1 MKPAE
6 QAIYDTFEKDSRAVL
21 DAARAAA
28 TAIGSD
34 INAIIGQVDK
44 VAVKSERWIVK
55 ATRSAWEWLE
65 SFFQFLDGPNH
76 KFSHKRLLALAFG
89 VVSLRQFI
97 IGDRFAGILTAA
109 VTVVLAVISAVTK
122 T

>member
-1 MKPAE
+1 MTPAE
-6 QAIYDTFEKDSRAVL
+6 QAIYDTFEKNSRAVL

-44 VAVKSERWIVK
+44 VKEAVVK
-55 ATRSAWEWLE
+55 DVGIFWKFLASLT
-65 SFFQFLDGPNH
+65 QFLDGPNH
-76 KFSHKRLLALAFG
+76 KFSHKRLLAIAFG

-97 IGDRFAGILTAA
+97 IGDWFAGILTAA